1 MRFSYGLPSQVN
13 GKGPQSSWM
22 SMDISVNGA
31 PQESIQRQYR
41 GKNPQRHIGRPD
53 ATNGQW
59 VVYIEAMGLYPPQLE
74 LHHCR
79 QLGILILVF
88 C

>member
-1 MRFSYGLPSQVN
+1 
-13 GKGPQSSWM
+13 
-22 SMDISVNGA
+22 MDISVNGA

-59 VVYIEAMGLYPPQLE
+59 VVYIEAMGPKRIMKAGSLAAVSRDFLIAK
-74 LHHCR
+74 LR
-79 QLGILILVF
+79 QLRESRNFPLKRD
-88 C
+88 